1 VNQVVHTDWGNIMS
15 PLTQKT
21 PEHRLPEILMLVLLS
36 AAGYFGNILRFE
48 AFYDIDF
55 LFGSVV
61 SMYAIKRYGKP
72 GVIVAFIASLYTYTL
87 WNHPYAII
95 IFTAEAA
102 FVAFARK
109 KDEDIIILDL
119 IYWLTFGAALAFIF
133 YHYVMEIPGKASEI
147 IILKQSVN
155 GVANTLCGSLVYHG
169 QNYCRKLL
177 GKSFN
182 RISFR
187 QTFFKI
193 LILIAAIPAL
203 LYVVIGVKIQ
213 TENLTTEMKN
223 SLNTIYNTTSIA
235 LNTLTDDAEK
245 KLSLLAEI
253 AQNSSGKRI
262 DDTMQSILTSSETFM
277 GIGYLDNDARSVSI
291 YVKNGKDVVFFPPAD
306 FSKRNI
312 YAEARSSNKSCVSG
326 LIPSKLQNR
335 QKNLILLVRHLKN
348 NGGFVQGSVDF
359 RTVETV
365 MQSVARDSGVILTL
379 TDGNDNIIIST
390 SKENVSG
397 KKFTLP
403 PLYDAYDYDRRGI
416 FLITPCPAKNVS
428 IITKWRNAFYIKKG
442 TLGSSGLNLTAQLP
456 LSDHIGK
463 INEVGLNAL
472 KVIYIVMIL
481 CILAALLISRQVSF
495 HLERLRKYSNE
506 LPFMIQEGKS
516 PVAANSV
523 FSEVTELSENF
534 SNMAKMLSAKFTQLA
549 RQKSELTLILDSIP
563 LIIFMKDVNNKLLT
577 GNREASER
585 TGMPEHML
593 IDKNVKDLFPDLAD
607 EIYENDAKVIASK
620 KPLLG
625 VIQNYKLRDKTII
638 VKTDK
643 IPILDE
649 AGEVASI
656 LVISQDITEDL
667 KAHAEKQRML
677 ETLYQQAKMAEMGAM
692 TAAIAH
698 QWKQPLNTIALI
710 TQLIQSDI
718 EDGQVN
724 PESLQNSTDMIMKN
738 VEFMSNTAYD
748 FTEFFKTAKEKQM
761 FRACETISDI
771 YALIEP
777 QFHKHNISVV
787 VHQHEHFLI
796 YGLKNEFKQVCLNI
810 LNNAKDALIEHGQG
824 EKRIDVYYENDE
836 KFRKIIVE
844 DNAGGISSSLL
855 PDKLF
860 SIFQS
865 TKGEKGTGLGLYIC
879 KSIIEEHMGGRITA
893 ENTDHGAKF
902 TIFLPIDQTITK
914 ER

>member
-1 VNQVVHTDWGNIMS
+1 
-15 PLTQKT
+15 
-21 PEHRLPEILMLVLLS
+21 MLILLS

-48 AFYDIDF
+48 AFYNIDF
-55 LFGSVV
+55 LFGSIAA
-61 SMYAIKRYGKP
+61 MYAIKRYGKP
-72 GVIVAFIASLYTYTL
+72 GIIVAFIASLYTYTI

-102 FVAFARK
+102 FVAFARRH
-109 KDEDIIILDL
+109 DEDIIILDL
-119 IYWLTFGAALAFIF
+119 IYWLTLGAAMALVF
-133 YHYVMEIPGKASEI
+133 YHYVMHIPGKATEI
-147 IILKQSVN
+147 VLLKQSVN
-155 GVANTLCGSLVYHG
+155 GVANTLCGSLIYHG

-177 GKSFN
+177 GMSFK
-182 RISFR
+182 RVSFR

-203 LYVVIGVKIQ
+203 LYVIIGVRIQ
-213 TENLTTEMKN
+213 TENLTKEMKN

-235 LNTLTDDAEK
+235 LDTLTEDAEN
-245 KLSLLAEI
+245 KLTLLAEI
-253 AQNSSGKRI
+253 AETSSGKRI
-262 DDTMQSILTSSETFM
+262 DDAMQNILTSSETFM
-277 GIGYLDNDARSVSI
+277 GIGYLDSKARSVAI
-291 YVKNGKDVVFFPPAD
+291 YVKNGKDIVLYPPAD
-306 FSKRNI
+306 FSGRKI
-312 YAEARSSNKSCVSG
+312 YTEARDPDKAYVSG
-326 LIPSKLQNR
+326 LIPSRLQDR
-335 QKNLILLVRHLKN
+335 QKNLILLVKHLKE
-348 NGGFVQGSVDF
+348 NGGFVQGSMDF
-359 RTVETV
+359 KTVETV
-365 MQSVARDSGVILTL
+365 MQSVSRDSGVILTL
-379 TDGNDNIIIST
+379 TDRNDNIIIST
-390 SKENVSG
+390 APENVSG
-397 KKFTLP
+397 KKFSLP
-403 PLYDAYDYDRRGI
+403 PSYDAYDYDKRGI
-416 FLITPCPAKNVS
+416 FLLTPCPAKNVP

-442 TLGSSGLNLTAQLP
+442 TLGSSGLSLTAQLP
-456 LSDHIGK
+456 LSEHIGK
-463 INEVGLNAL
+463 INNIGLNAL

-506 LPFMIQEGKS
+506 LPFMIQSGKS
-516 PVAANSV
+516 PIAVNSV

-534 SNMAKMLSAKFTQLA
+534 SNMAAMLSAKFAQLA

-563 LIIFMKDVNNKLLT
+563 LIIFMKDVNNNILT
-577 GNREASER
+577 GNREAAVR
-585 TGMPEHML
+585 TGMPENML
-593 IDKNVKDLFPDLAD
+593 INKNVKDLFPDLAW
-607 EIYENDAKVIASK
+607 EVYENDAKVITSK

-625 VIQNYKLRDKTII
+625 VIQNYKLRDTTII

-649 AGEVASI
+649 EGEVASI
-656 LVISQDITEDL
+656 LVISQDITEEL

-710 TQLIQSDI
+710 TQLMQSDI
-718 EDGQVN
+718 EDGQITK
-724 PESLQNSTDMIMKN
+724 ESIRSSTDMIMKN
-738 VEFMSNTAYD
+738 VEFMANTAFD

-777 QFHKHNISVV
+777 QFRKHNISVV

-810 LNNAKDALIEHGQG
+810 LNNAKDALIERGQE

-836 KFRKIIVE
+836 NFRKIVVE
-844 DNAGGISSSLL
+844 DNAGGISSDLL

-879 KSIIEEHMGGRITA
+879 KSIIEEHMGGKITA